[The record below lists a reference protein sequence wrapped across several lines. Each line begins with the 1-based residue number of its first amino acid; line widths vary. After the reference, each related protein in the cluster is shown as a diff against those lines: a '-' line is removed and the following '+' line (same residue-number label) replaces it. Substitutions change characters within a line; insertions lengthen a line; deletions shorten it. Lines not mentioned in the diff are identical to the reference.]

1 MSIML
6 LPTFVLFISLT
17 PIPFPPSGPSL
28 LSLPLCLQP
37 CSLWKKLGE
46 GERGPGLAGL
56 IPCPGKNLQQ
66 GAAPA
71 TCCAPVES
79 GGERGK
85 SGWRSTLLG
94 GGTWNRASL
103 QLHN

>member
-1 MSIML
+1 MCIML
-6 LPTFVLFISLT
+6 LPTFLLFIPPT
-17 PIPFPPSGPSL
+17 PIPFPPSGPS

-56 IPCPGKNLQQ
+56 IPSPGKNLQQ
-66 GAAPA
+66 EAAPA

-79 GGERGK
+79 GGGRGK
-85 SGWRSTLLG
+85 S
-94 GGTWNRASL
+94 
-103 QLHN
+103 